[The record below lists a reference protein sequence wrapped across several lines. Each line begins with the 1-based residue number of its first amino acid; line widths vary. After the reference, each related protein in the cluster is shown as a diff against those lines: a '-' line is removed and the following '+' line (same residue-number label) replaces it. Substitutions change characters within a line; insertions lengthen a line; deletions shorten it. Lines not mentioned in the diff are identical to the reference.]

1 MEDMENSNIE
11 KKRDWL
17 MPISILISALMI
29 SVALIYNVGQKSDSA
44 PAEDLLGGAQPVGLT
59 ALREPSDKD
68 HWRGP
73 KDAKIVLVEYS
84 DTECPYCKLFHQ
96 TILKTLE
103 KYPNDFAWVYRHH
116 PIAKLHSKAPKEA
129 EATECASELGG
140 NDGFW
145 NYLIR
150 LMEVTPANNGLDT
163 LELPKIATF
172 IGLDEAKFKD
182 CLASGKYA
190 DKVNKEVQEIEKMG
204 SFGTPYG
211 ILIFGDK
218 KYEIGGFVPF
228 DESSEFYR
236 PGSQTFK
243 MMIDSLLG
251 K

>member
-1 MEDMENSNIE
+1 MENQNTE

-17 MPISILISALMI
+17 MPASILIAAAMV
-29 SVALIYNVGQKSDSA
+29 SVALIYNVGQKSGTN
-44 PAEDLLGGAQPVGLT
+44 PQEEDLLNGARPIGLT

-68 HWRGP
+68 HFRGP

-84 DTECPYCKLFHQ
+84 DTECPFCKMFHN
-96 TILKTLE
+96 TLLQVVKE
-103 KYPNDFAWVYRHH
+103 YPNDFAWVYRHF
-116 PIAKLHSKAPKEA
+116 PIAQLHSKAAKEA
-129 EATECASELGG
+129 EAMECAAELGG

-145 NYLIR
+145 KYMDR
-150 LMEVTPANNGLDT
+150 LMEITPSNNGLDT

-172 IGLDEAKFKD
+172 VGLDEAKFKD

-190 DKVNKEVQEIEKMG
+190 DKVNKEIAEAQEIG
-204 SFGTPYG
+204 AQGTPYSV
-211 ILIFGDK
+211 LIFDGQ

-228 DESSEFYR
+228 DENSELYR

-243 MMIDSLLG
+243 MMIDSLLE